1 MAKDTKKRGVLLASF
16 LTGAS
21 EQQIMHCVSTIASLP
36 SLASNNIFLFE
47 NTEDPSRHLLTYNL
61 YLDQKKQSN
70 NVCGLY
76 TIRLHRKKDTNTL
89 YTINALN
96 AAVRE
101 QHGGQ
106 TGKHLKVDWSQ
117 YPNSLLLTSQQKL
130 QVHPVE
136 VIKIFKIEDD
146 PEEN

>member
-61 YLDQKKQSN
+61 YLDQKKQFVSDLTLQKIILAT
-70 NVCGLY
+70 VFTSYIMSLDALSMSCG
-76 TIRLHRKKDTNTL
+76 T
-89 YTINALN
+89 
-96 AAVRE
+96 
-101 QHGGQ
+101 
-106 TGKHLKVDWSQ
+106 
-117 YPNSLLLTSQQKL
+117 
-130 QVHPVE
+130 
-136 VIKIFKIEDD
+136 
-146 PEEN
+146 